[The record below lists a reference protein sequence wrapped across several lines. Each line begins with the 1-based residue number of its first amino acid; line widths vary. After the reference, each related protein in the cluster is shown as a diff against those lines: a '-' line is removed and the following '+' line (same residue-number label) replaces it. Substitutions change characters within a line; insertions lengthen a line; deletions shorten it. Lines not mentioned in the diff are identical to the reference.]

1 MQHNLDMFH
10 YNTLTQW
17 RSSIPSQLRS
27 VPQWDLSF
35 IFVLLMIEPGAPLNV
50 RASNLRAHQIT
61 LEWNPPAHSKGT
73 LTYTVYQVSIRRIH
87 KTVIWQGSLE
97 VNLGILM
104 GSFLVR
110 NIPYRLL
117 P

>member
-1 MQHNLDMFH
+1 
-10 YNTLTQW
+10 
-17 RSSIPSQLRS
+17 
-27 VPQWDLSF
+27 
-35 IFVLLMIEPGAPLNV
+35 MIEPGAPLNV
-50 RASNLRAHQIT
+50 RASYVLVNQVT
-61 LEWNPPAHSKGT
+61 LEWNPPAQSKGP

-87 KTVIWQGSLE
+87 NTVIWQGSLE